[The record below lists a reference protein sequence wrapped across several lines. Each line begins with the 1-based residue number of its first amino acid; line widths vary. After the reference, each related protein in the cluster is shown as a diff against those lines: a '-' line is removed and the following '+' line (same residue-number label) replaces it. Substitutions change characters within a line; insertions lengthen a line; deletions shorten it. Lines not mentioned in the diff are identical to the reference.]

1 MSIGNLK
8 TYGNKGNNFPFQ
20 LGVLEGLQKIFDILF
35 GTLNAQQ
42 KTPNYLYEL
51 GAGMTPMDVYS
62 FSIAN
67 VGTAVG
73 IVDGQ
78 PFPAGATI
86 NYDAGALNNTLKPIT
101 YDATGTRYLIT
112 WIS

>member
-20 LGVLEGLQKIFDILF
+20 LNVLEGLQKIFDILS
-35 GTLNAQQ
+35 GASNGQQ
-42 KTPNYLYEL
+42 RIPNYLYEL
-51 GAGMTPMDVYS
+51 GAGATPPDVYS

-67 VGTAVG
+67 VGSANG

-78 PFPAGATI
+78 VLPTGATI
-86 NYDAGALNNTLKPIT
+86 NYDAGAMNNTLKSLT
-101 YDATGTRYLIT
+101 YDATGTRFIIT
-112 WIS
+112 WIK

>member
-8 TYGNKGNNFPFQ
+8 DYGNKGNNFPFQ

-51 GAGMTPMDVYS
+51 GAGNTPLGAYS

-67 VGTAVG
+67 VGTATG

-78 PFPAGATI
+78 PFLAGATI
-86 NYDAGALNNTLKPIT
+86 NYDGGALNNTLKPIT
-101 YDATGTRYLIT
+101 YDASGTRYIIT

>member
-20 LGVLEGLQKIFDILF
+20 LSVLEGLQKIFNILS
-35 GTLNAQQ
+35 GASNGQQ
-42 KTPNYLYEL
+42 RIPNYLYEL
-51 GAGMTPMDVYS
+51 GAGNTPQDVYS

-67 VGTAVG
+67 VGTATG

-86 NYDAGALNNTLKPIT
+86 NYDGGAVNNTLKPIT
-101 YDATGTRYLIT
+101 YDASGTRFIIT
-112 WIS
+112 WID